1 MYISCLIL
9 FQNLITEMA
18 GLFLTRLIRVDEC
31 LSLDYSQKHKFSVH
45 TTHLVYVFAVFYIRP
60 GSAMK
65 EMKER
70 NQKLVAFSENRTLNV
85 PNTSFLAAV
94 SVSSLLFNNT
104 LPNNARNLTKHTTRT
119 KG

>member
-1 MYISCLIL
+1 
-9 FQNLITEMA
+9 
-18 GLFLTRLIRVDEC
+18 
-31 LSLDYSQKHKFSVH
+31 
-45 TTHLVYVFAVFYIRP
+45 
-60 GSAMK
+60 MK

-85 PNTSFLAAV
+85 PNASFLAAV